1 VAAALVA
8 ASGKFMKAS
17 IKEVPMRKLTLWA
30 VACLWASLL
39 LAAGKYQ
46 PLNVKTGE
54 WETTVTTSV
63 SGAPPIPPGML
74 EKLTPE
80 QRARFAAAMGKRASG
95 KPTTRT
101 SKSCLTK
108 ERLEKNPFNDRKE
121 CTGTVLTSTASKME
135 IEEVCTEEDSKIDSK
150 VHFEAIDSEH
160 VKGTVQSTV
169 IGAGSGGKPMNI
181 SGTITSKWIGAVCTE
196 KDDH

>member
-1 VAAALVA
+1 
-8 ASGKFMKAS
+8 
-17 IKEVPMRKLTLWA
+17 MRKLTLWA
-30 VACLWASLL
+30 VACLWASIL

-54 WETTVTTSV
+54 WETTVTTTV
-63 SGAPPIPPGML
+63 SGAPPIPPDML

-80 QRARFAAAMGKRASG
+80 QRAKFAAAMGNMASG

-108 ERLEKNPFNDRKE
+108 ERLMKDPFNDRKE
-121 CTGTVLTSTASKME
+121 CKETVLTSTGSKME
-135 IEEVCTEEDSKIDSK
+135 IEEVCTEENSKFDSK
-150 VHFEAIDSEH
+150 VRFEALDSEH
-160 VKGTVQSTV
+160 VKGTMEST
-169 IGAGSGGKPMNI
+169 ATGSGKTMNI
-181 SGTITSKWIGAVCTE
+181 NGTITSKWIGAVCTE